1 MPGPDI
7 QKMTVPG
14 VRQLQPYLPGK
25 PTEELERELGIQ
37 SIIKM
42 ASNENPLGPPAR
54 VRQIIAEQTHGLA
67 RYPDDSGFQFKSAL
81 AAYLGVDAGQI
92 TFGNGSSQVLELVVR
107 AFVQPGERVVM
118 SEYAFVVYSLAAQ
131 AVDADL
137 VVVPAKNWAHDLETM
152 AASVDANTR
161 VVFIANPNN
170 PTGTW
175 IDCVALEA
183 FLKRMPDHVVTVVD
197 EAYFEYVDDADFPDA
212 VALLRRWPGLIATRT
227 FSKIYALAGLRI
239 GYAVASSGITE
250 VLNRVRQPF
259 NVNSLGLVAASE
271 ALTET
276 EFVQHSR
283 RINKAGM
290 VQLCQGFQKL
300 GLEYIPS
307 KGNFISVDVGG
318 PAEAVYERLLR
329 QGVIVRPVANY
340 GMPQHLRIT
349 IGLEQEND
357 QALTALE
364 TALAR

>member
-1 MPGPDI
+1 MSAPTPRPGILDI
-7 QKMTVPG
+7 A
-14 VRQLQPYLPGK
+14 PYKGGK
-25 PTEELERELGIQ
+25 SSADSAQRV
-37 SIIKM
+37 IKLS
-42 ASNENPLGPPAR
+42 SNEGALGPSPKAMEALR
-54 VRQIIAEQTHGLA
+54 KSAERLH
-67 RYPDDSGFQFKSAL
+67 RYPDGGCDVLRHKL
-81 AAYLGVDAGQI
+81 AEKYGLEFDQLI
-92 TFGNGSSQVLELVVR
+92 CGNGSDEILTLLIRAYAGPGDEVLY
-107 AFVQPGERVVM
+107 
-118 SEYAFVVYSLAAQ
+118 SEHGFLMYPIATMGVGATPVTAKETNMTTDVDALLAA
-131 AVDADL
+131 VTD
-137 VVVPAKNWAHDLETM
+137 KTKI
-152 AASVDANTR
+152 
-161 VVFIANPNN
+161 VFVANPNN